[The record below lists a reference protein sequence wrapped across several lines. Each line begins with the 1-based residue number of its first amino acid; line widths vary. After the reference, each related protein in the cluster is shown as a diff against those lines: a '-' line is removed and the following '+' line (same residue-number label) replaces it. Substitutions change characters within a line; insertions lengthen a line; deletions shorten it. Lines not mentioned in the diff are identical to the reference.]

1 MTNCLQTL
9 YLEISKIHLNIRSL
23 NKNCSELYHF
33 LHLLDHDFDVVV
45 LSEIWSYNISF
56 YRNLLPNYTLF
67 LICKQF
73 VIYVVGCTQLVHQ
86 NVTVIRISQLI
97 SRKCAEY
104 RSSILLNAFSTAI

>member
-45 LSEIWSYNISF
+45 LSEMWSYNISF

-67 LICKQF
+67 FDLP
-73 VIYVVGCTQLVHQ
+73 VVG
-86 NVTVIRISQLI
+86 NVGGVGIYI
-97 SRKCAEY
+97 KN
-104 RSSILLNAFSTAI
+104 SITHKPVSYTHLTLPTTPYV